1 MQTEEI
7 RSCLWRFFRREGRLP
22 SYSEIC
28 RLFGFASKN
37 AASRLVDR
45 LVEEGMIEKTE
56 MGKLIPKQ
64 LSVPLRVLGT
74 VAAGIPHDAEE
85 QHFDTLSLDNFL
97 VDDPFETFLL
107 RVTGDSMIDEG
118 IKPGDLVVID
128 RKRKAHHGDVVLAQI
143 DGAWTLKYFEK
154 NGNEVRLVAANT
166 KYAPLYPKEELIL
179 GGVVNGVV
187 RKYN

>member
-28 RLFGFASKN
+28 KLFGFASKN
-37 AASRLVDR
+37 AASRLVDK
-45 LVEEGMIEKTE
+45 LVDEGMIEKT
-56 MGKLIPKQ
+56 MQGKLIPKQ
-64 LSVPLRVLGT
+64 LSVPLRVLGS
-74 VAAGIPHDAEE
+74 VAAGLPIDAEE
-85 QHFDTLSLDNFL
+85 SHFDTLSLDNYL

-118 IKPGDLVVID
+118 IKPGDLVVVD
-128 RKRKAHHGDVVLAQI
+128 RHRKAKNGDVVLAQI

-154 NGNEVRLVAANT
+154 DGEEVRLIAANA
-166 KYAPLYPKEELIL
+166 KYPPLIPREELIL
-179 GGVVNGVV
+179 GGVINGVV
-187 RKYN
+187 RKYG